1 MIQMGNI
8 NLIRNRIMRVGEE
21 VPLRSD
27 QTSYGLRFLIT
38 VVQGKILLNLSR
50 APSTP

>member
-8 NLIRNRIMRVGEE
+8 NLIRNRTLRVGEE

-27 QTSYGLRFLIT
+27 QPSYGPRFLIA
-38 VVQGKILLNLSR
+38 VVQGKMLLNLSW